1 MGPAGPPTKAT
12 RPDPT
17 NRQESAMHSVTYNGK
32 VHPAAD
38 VFPMIEGDELDAL
51 VESVRQH
58 GLMEPVWLTPD
69 GTLLDGRNRMAACKA
84 SGIEPTFR
92 VYHGDDL
99 VDFIVRLNIHRR
111 HLSTGQKAMAATD
124 LLPMYEAEA
133 KTQQGQR
140 SDIQADLPRS
150 STNRQAR
157 EDAADAV
164 GTSGRAVGQAKR
176 VTQQA
181 PDLAEHVRAG
191 TIALDAAEKLL
202 KLRIKYPDHAEPLI
216 ADVIQG
222 KREVKAAERA
232 ARDRVAEEKRT
243 KQAKKQRQQI
253 GAGTV
258 VDIRHGDFRD
268 VLADIAGIDAI
279 ITDPPYPKE
288 YLPLLD
294 DLAAWADKV
303 LAPDGI
309 LVVLFGQTHLPE
321 VYERLSAG
329 RPYRW
334 TGCYLTPGPSYY
346 SMARNVHTNW
356 KPMLVYG
363 GGDNFRDL
371 VEAEGADA
379 GAKSM
384 HHWGQDFG
392 AFHTIVE
399 RLTKPGQTICD
410 PFMGSGTT
418 LAAAQSL
425 GRHAIGCDIDA
436 EHVAVAQERLGA

>member
-1 MGPAGPPTKAT
+1 MTDTAT
-12 RPDPT
+12 YT
-17 NRQESAMHSVTYNGK
+17 GQ
-32 VHPAAD
+32 VHPAAN
-38 VFPMIEGDELDAL
+38 VFPMIEGEQFDAL

-69 GTLLDGRNRMAACKA
+69 GTLLDGRNRLAACKA
-84 SGIEPTFR
+84 ADIQPTFR
-92 VYHGDDL
+92 VYQGDNL
-99 VDFIVRLNIHRR
+99 VDLIVGLNIHRR
-111 HLSTGQKAMAATD
+111 HLSAGQKAMAAND
-124 LLPMYEAEA
+124 LLPIYEAETKRGRPLA
-133 KTQQGQR
+133 NEDQENV
-140 SDIQADLPRS
+140 ADLPHLSKRNS
-150 STNRQAR
+150 LAR
-157 EDAADAV
+157 DKAADAV

-202 KLRIKYPDHAEPLI
+202 KLRINYPDQAEPLI
-216 ADVIQG
+216 ADVIEG

-232 ARDRVAEEKRT
+232 VRDCVAEEKRT

-279 ITDPPYPKE
+279 ITDPPYPKQ
-288 YLPLLD
+288 YLPLLS
-294 DLAAWADKV
+294 DLASWADKV

-321 VYERLSAG
+321 VYQRLSAG

-399 RLTKPGQTICD
+399 RLTQPGQTICD

-436 EHVAVAQERLGA
+436 EHVAVANERLGA

>member
-1 MGPAGPPTKAT
+1 
-12 RPDPT
+12 
-17 NRQESAMHSVTYNGK
+17 
-32 VHPAAD
+32 
-38 VFPMIEGDELDAL
+38 
-51 VESVRQH
+51 
-58 GLMEPVWLTPD
+58 MEPIWLTPD
-69 GTLLDGRNRMAACKA
+69 GTLLDGRNRLAACTTA
-84 SGIEPTFR
+84 GIKPTYR
-92 VYHGDDL
+92 VYQGDDL
-99 VDFIVRLNIHRR
+99 VDFIVRLNVHRR
-111 HLSTGQKAMAATD
+111 HLTDGQKKMAAVD
-124 LLPMYEAEA
+124 LLPIYEAE
-133 KTQQGQR
+133 TQRGR
-140 SDIQADLPRS
+140 PNNDEVNGADLPHLSERGP
-150 STNRQAR
+150 RAR
-157 EDAADAV
+157 DKAAAALGV
-164 GTSGRAVGQAKR
+164 SGRGVGQAKR

-181 PDLAEHVRAG
+181 PDLADHVRTG
-191 TIALDAAEKLL
+191 SIALDAAEKLL

-216 ADVIQG
+216 ADVIEG

-243 KQAKKQRQQI
+243 KQAKKQRQQL

-268 VLADIAGIDAI
+268 VFADIAGIDAI

-436 EHVAVAQERLGA
+436 EHVAVARERLGA